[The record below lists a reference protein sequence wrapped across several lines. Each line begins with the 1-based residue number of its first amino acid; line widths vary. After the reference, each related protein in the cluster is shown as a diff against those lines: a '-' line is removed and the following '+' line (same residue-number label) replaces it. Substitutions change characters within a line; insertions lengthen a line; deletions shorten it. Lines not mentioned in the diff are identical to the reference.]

1 MIDVSPDLIAFLKEE
16 YDRCRDETLEDERVT
31 AIDRYN
37 GEPYGDEED
46 GSSQVVARDTAE
58 TVDYMVISILR
69 TIVSGDRI
77 VEFVHKDA
85 DKAHEATETIMHLL
99 MDEQDGYAIL
109 HDWLKAG
116 LLEKNAVAMTFPRS
130 ARRSA
135 PRCCRSTPRP
145 MGRLKPRAW
154 ASTRKRAPKYSRRW

>member
-1 MIDVSPDLIAFLKEE
+1 MIDVAPELIAFLKEE
-16 YDRCRDETLEDERVT
+16 YDRCRDDALEDERTV

-69 TIVSGDRI
+69 TIISGERV

-85 DKAHEATETIMHLL
+85 DKAQ
-99 MDEQDGYAIL
+99 QDIV
-109 HDWLKAG
+109 
-116 LLEKNAVAMTFPRS
+116 NT
-130 ARRSA
+130 
-135 PRCCRSTPRP
+135 
-145 MGRLKPRAW
+145 
-154 ASTRKRAPKYSRRW
+154 